1 MVERGIPHP
10 GGDEER
16 RGAFAGPQQAGGLHG
31 HWPAPRM
38 AGNHGD
44 RNALDAYF
52 DTLAREIEYK
62 RWYFGY
68 LHSDRK
74 RTAKNFSVF
83 QEILPVE

>member
-1 MVERGIPHP
+1 
-10 GGDEER
+10 
-16 RGAFAGPQQAGGLHG
+16 
-31 HWPAPRM
+31 M
-38 AGNHGD
+38 AGNRGD

-52 DTLAREIEYK
+52 DTIARQVEYK

-83 QEILPVE
+83 QEILPID